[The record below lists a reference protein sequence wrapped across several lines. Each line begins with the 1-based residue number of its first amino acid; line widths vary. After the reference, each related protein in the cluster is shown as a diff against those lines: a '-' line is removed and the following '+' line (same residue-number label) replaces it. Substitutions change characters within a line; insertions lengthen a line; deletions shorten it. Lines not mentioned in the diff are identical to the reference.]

1 MFGVVQSERTVTGK
15 ASCEQQLYTGSIPP
29 QARQLAHAVRSH
41 WAVAM
46 FCGWIRQVKRAA
58 SRLAGGS
65 PATVIRIANSGLG
78 FLLFDAIALRLG
90 LALTVSAKPPSAFD
104 SEAVNRLNA

>member
-41 WAVAM
+41 WAVENWLQGCLDA
-46 FCGWIRQVKRAA
+46 CLNDDQARARA
-58 SRLAGGS
+58 KNI
-65 PATVIRIANSGLG
+65 VGL
-78 FLLFDAIALRLG
+78 
-90 LALTVSAKPPSAFD
+90 SA
-104 SEAVNRLNA
+104 V